1 MTMTEL
7 QSRACSDNSQA
18 SVIKTLNAMT
28 DLAQHIQTKAE
39 QVDQLIA
46 TCEEALEDFGST
58 RPGLEAAR
66 KEAGLRLSLF
76 LALSRTLADEIAD
89 LGEKIE
95 VQQFD
100 FIHAKAG

>member
-7 QSRACSDNSQA
+7 QSRTRSDNSQA

-46 TCEEALEDFGST
+46 TCEEAFEDLCKT
-58 RPGLEAAR
+58 RPGSEAAR
-66 KEAGLRLSLF
+66 KETETRIVLF
-76 LALSRTLADEIAD
+76 LALSRTLADEITD

-100 FIHAKAG
+100 FVHAKAG